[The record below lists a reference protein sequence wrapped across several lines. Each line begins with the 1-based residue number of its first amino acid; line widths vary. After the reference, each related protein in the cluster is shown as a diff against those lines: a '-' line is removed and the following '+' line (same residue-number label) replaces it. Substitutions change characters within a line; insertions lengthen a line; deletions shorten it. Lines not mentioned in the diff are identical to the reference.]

1 MKSIKP
7 NILIGILLLVS
18 SCSTSVSNSGYTTL
32 YPVSASAT
40 KYNQTLDIPDL
51 SGLPIFSA
59 YFDII
64 ENKVIVRNGDNKL
77 TLYPFENYYTASGN
91 RGTLS
96 FKINAFI
103 HNNEVSRINYY
114 ETEDDITVEILYE
127 MK

>member
-1 MKSIKP
+1 MKFKKT

-59 YFDII
+59 YFDVN

-77 TLYPFENYYTASGN
+77 TLYPFENYYTASGK
-91 RGTLS
+91 RDPLS
-96 FKINAFI
+96 YKINAFV
-103 HNNEVSRINYY
+103 HNKEVSRINYY
-114 ETEDDITVEILYE
+114 ETEDDITVEILY
-127 MK
+127 KTK